1 MIGSIKGKVAYLANE
16 YCLLETNSG
25 VGYRVFMPAA
35 HLGQLAVGMEA
46 RVHTYM
52 AVREDAILLFGFLNQ
67 EYYNLFLLLLGV
79 SGVGPKVALGILS
92 AVKPDD
98 FYLAVQS
105 RDLKVL
111 TKLPGIGKKTAER
124 LLLELKDK
132 VGGIGGDSDS
142 GFADTAFGGGS
153 AADDADRLRR
163 KGACRACRNGTVW

>member
-79 SGVGPKVALGILS
+79 SGVGPKVALCICLPLS
-92 AVKPDD
+92 RMIFIWQCKAVTLSFNKV
-98 FYLAVQS
+98 A
-105 RDLKVL
+105 RD
-111 TKLPGIGKKTAER
+111 
-124 LLLELKDK
+124 
-132 VGGIGGDSDS
+132 
-142 GFADTAFGGGS
+142 
-153 AADDADRLRR
+153 
-163 KGACRACRNGTVW
+163 W